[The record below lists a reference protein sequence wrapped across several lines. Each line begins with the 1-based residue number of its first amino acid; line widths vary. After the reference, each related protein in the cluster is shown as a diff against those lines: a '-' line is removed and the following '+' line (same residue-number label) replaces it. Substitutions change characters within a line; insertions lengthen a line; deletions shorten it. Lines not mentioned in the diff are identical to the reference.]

1 MDDGTRDARDGD
13 STAPYEEEF
22 LFHLS
27 RGSEY
32 LVENHVER
40 AKEELERALRY
51 QPDDAKGQDLLAS
64 VYFRLGLYPRAIE
77 IWSRLARQYPN
88 DLALRVN
95 LGLVLLKT
103 GQPEDARA
111 SFQRATE
118 IDPGHARAYRYLGLA
133 QWRCGEL
140 DRARA
145 SFLKGGE
152 VTMARRMEE
161 MLGDAPAEEKPA
173 RPSLAPSS
181 AGSEPAPHD
190 GVRSAASGALERLA
204 SSNST
209 PPLAVEEAAHE
220 APAASGRWSVV
231 EQGREAVPRTV
242 RREHAEGRTDVSSL
256 AQRIDAWS
264 VETDQA
270 PSLSVAANGLLVLS
284 AKHEVVSRLG
294 RVRAS
299 RGVLTGHT
307 IPRRGRGEREAED
320 AVLGG
325 LAAPLLRLPG
335 PVHAFVAPPPEER
348 FVAIALSEDVVFVV
362 ESRLEAFD
370 ASLSHEAARVG
381 RDVEVVSLRGTGNL
395 VLRVPAEPS
404 ALDVRTGDVALADPS
419 ALVGW
424 TGRLFPVDA
433 ESSAVEGRLAFRGEG
448 TLLVL

>member
-1 MDDGTRDARDGD
+1 MDDGTRDPRDGN

-51 QPDDAKGQDLLAS
+51 QPHDAKGQDLLAS

-77 IWSRLARQYPN
+77 IWSRLSRQHPH

-111 SFQRATE
+111 NFQRATE
-118 IDPGHARAYRYLGLA
+118 IDPQHARAYRYLGLA
-133 QWRCGEL
+133 EWRCGDL

-161 MLGDAPAEEKPA
+161 MLGDGPAHEEKPA

-181 AGSEPAPHD
+181 AGGEAAPVD
-190 GVRSAASGALERLA
+190 AVRAAASGALEKLA
-204 SSNST
+204 SNST
-209 PPLAVEEAAHE
+209 PPLAVEVDAHQ
-220 APAASGRWSVV
+220 APVPSGAWSVV
-231 EQGREAVPRTV
+231 EQGREPLPRTV
-242 RREHAEGRTDVSSL
+242 RREHVEGRAEVASL
-256 AQRIDAWS
+256 ARRVDAWS
-264 VETDQA
+264 IEPDQG
-270 PSLSVAANGLLVLS
+270 PSLAVAANGLLVVS
-284 AKHEVVSRLG
+284 AKHEVVLRLD

-299 RGVLTGHT
+299 RGALAGHT
-307 IPRRGRGEREAED
+307 IPRRIRGESPGGDAE
-320 AVLGG
+320 LGG
-325 LAAPLLRLPG
+325 LAAPLERVAAPLHPFR
-335 PVHAFVAPPPEER
+335 APPSGEV
-348 FVAIALSEDVVFVV
+348 FIAIALDDDVVFVV

-370 ASLSHEAARVG
+370 AALSYEAARVG
-381 RDVEVVSLRGTGNL
+381 RTLDVVSLRGTGHF
-395 VLRVPAEPS
+395 VLRAPREPS
-404 ALDVRTGDVALADPS
+404 ALDVRAGDVALADPD

-424 TGRLFPVDA
+424 TGRLFPVDE

-448 TLLVL
+448 ALLVL